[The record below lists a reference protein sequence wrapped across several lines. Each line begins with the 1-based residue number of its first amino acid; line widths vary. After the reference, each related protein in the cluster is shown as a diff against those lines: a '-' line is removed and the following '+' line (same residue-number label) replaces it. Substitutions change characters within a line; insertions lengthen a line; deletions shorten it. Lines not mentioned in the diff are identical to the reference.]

1 MGRVIR
7 GLRDREG
14 VHAREEPLEVGEL
27 LERLGELR
35 AQLRA
40 LEERIHRLLPLK
52 DILDAPGRRAQ
63 PRAQRASAEARG
75 ALVDDRE
82 ERTSRGAVGRV
93 LEDFEVLKRL
103 GVEHKRCRAALV
115 ASPGADRVSV
125 SVRGHPRRHVA
136 HREQLTVQQ
145 QALQVRRAPTKGRE
159 REARRAIRRLAE
171 RSRPARLGAR
181 HLRLV
186 LFLVIVR
193 GGGGAGG
200 GTDRGLVKILARLER
215 LGAGRLVGPKG
226 RARQRVEEP
235 VRHGAPEQRVRF
247 AGERLLV
254 DDDLIRPELR
264 EERAQAA
271 VLLIVNDLPEVEVA
285 GRRVH
290 ERHAQRA
297 ARDVLIHRK

>member
-1 MGRVIR
+1 M
-7 GLRDREG
+7 
-14 VHAREEPLEVGEL
+14 
-27 LERLGELR
+27 
-35 AQLRA
+35 
-40 LEERIHRLLPLK
+40 
-52 DILDAPGRRAQ
+52 
-63 PRAQRASAEARG
+63 
-75 ALVDDRE
+75 
-82 ERTSRGAVGRV
+82 
-93 LEDFEVLKRL
+93 
-103 GVEHKRCRAALV
+103 
-115 ASPGADRVSV
+115 ASPGADRIGV

-136 HREQLTVQQ
+136 HREQLPVQQ

-181 HLRLV
+181 HLRLL
-186 LFLVIVR
+186 LFLVVVR

-200 GTDRGLVKILARLER
+200 GTDRVLVKILARLER

-235 VRHGAPEQRVRF
+235 VRHGAPEQRVRV